1 MSRRP
6 LLRYW
11 IVLLLA
17 VGGLLAPFASPA
29 RSRNHPSKRSVLQSS
44 QTETGQSS
52 TLLPDGRWLLLGGQ
66 GPQGPVTTAAMKDP
80 ETGVITVLPTGL
92 LYARTGQS
100 ATLLPNGTVL
110 IFGGADGTGHL
121 VDIAE
126 VFDPSSL
133 KFSVVPSTGLT
144 SRAYHSANLL
154 TDGTLLVAGGLSAT
168 GDALGLIEIWDFR
181 TNSANKIPQG
191 MLIPRSRQVSKLL
204 ADGTVSLWGG
214 LDNNGVTL
222 TYGEVFDP
230 ATQRTRIETSPPTE
244 PSGQQ
249 PVLHASI
256 PQDDAS
262 NVSLTPLIALR
273 FSVPLNV
280 TSLNGQTVTLSSS
293 QGAVE
298 AKVVPAQGGI
308 VCFITPQSPL
318 AAGTTFS
325 ISVDGAKDWHGTA
338 LPGTAI
344 SFTTAHATAQAPT
357 TSDDMWVPN
366 VQNFEGSWKSGQGQ
380 SPLQA
385 LPPLQAAPDVTALAG
400 QTLRLNGSA
409 LPGVTLQID
418 GQITTTDQTGRFLL
432 TGLTAGHQ
440 VLLVDGT
447 TASKPGRTYGIFE
460 IGVDLIAGQTTALK
474 FTIWMTRLDMA
485 HAATIPSP
493 TSTETIISTPL
504 LPGLELHLAPNTV
517 IRDHTGKVVT
527 KISITPVPI
536 DQPPFPLPTGVS
548 VPIYFTIQPGDA
560 YIETQAG
567 SWVKGARLF
576 YPNSHDAKPGTPFDF
591 WNYDAPQKGWYVYGL
606 GTVSTDG
613 KQIVPNPG
621 VEIYEFTGAM
631 VGSPSAAKGIGPTAY
646 PPPRGGEP
654 VDLSTGLFIYEKTDL
669 VLPDVIPL
677 SLERTYTTNDGLS
690 RSFGV
695 GAMSN
700 YDIFM
705 VGDSDFYTF
714 QELCLPDGGR
724 IHFYRTSP
732 GAGYG
737 NAVYASTSTQ
747 SKWYGATI
755 TFNNAIPT
763 IPLANWVLTTRDG
776 TSYYF
781 PDGFNQTNPAWMA
794 LLGIK
799 DRYGNTVTIT
809 RDTNRNI
816 TSIASPNG
824 RAITFQ
830 HDTSNR
836 ITQAQDSSG
845 RRVTYTYDSGGRLW
859 TVTDANAGVTT
870 LTYDSNNN
878 MLTVKDPRG
887 IVYLTNQYDG
897 NGRVSQQ
904 TLGDSGIYK
913 FAWTPTATTVLS
925 YSQSGGSGGLPPG
938 GSASAVAQFRT
949 CTSCFES
956 FLPLV
961 TEAQVTD
968 PRGVVRDVKFS
979 STGQLSSD
987 TYALGKPEQET
998 FTYAYYADNLIQTVT
1013 DQLGRVT
1020 AFQYDSNG
1028 NITQITRLSGTSNAV
1043 SSSFSY
1049 DSNFSQLTSVSDPL
1063 NNTTSISVDN
1073 YGNPQ
1078 TITDPLTHQTALTF
1092 NSAGQPLTVKDAQN
1106 DQTQLAYLAGDLASI
1121 TDPLNRTTNRF
1132 TDGLGRIVAVI
1143 DPAGEVTKL
1152 AYNPLNQVLTATN
1165 PVGGATNFTYDGNGN
1180 LLTVKDAN
1188 NHTTTFTYEN
1198 MDRVATRKDA
1208 LNRSESYQYD
1218 VNGNLTQFTDRRGK
1232 VTTYTYDNLNRRT
1245 FAGFGTQAGPTY
1257 ESTINYTWDAGNRL
1271 TKIVDSVTGTI
1282 IRGYDGLDRL
1292 TSEQTP
1298 QGTVSYTYD
1307 AASRRQTMT
1316 VAGQTAVNYT
1326 FDNATRLT
1334 KIAQGTTTVQ
1344 LAYDNANRRASVTL
1358 PNGIIVSYGFDN
1370 ASELTGLTYSLNS
1383 NTLGN
1388 LTYSYDMAGRRTTI
1402 GGTYA
1407 RTGLPNAQ
1415 STTAY
1420 DAANELTMWGSATPT
1435 YDSNGN
1441 VLSDGTN
1448 SYVWNARNQLASMN
1462 MSAQSFRYDPLGRRV
1477 AKTILTTT
1485 TSYLYDAV
1493 NPVQELSGTTPT
1505 ANLMT
1510 GGVDEY
1516 FQRTDSAGPANF
1528 LSDALGSTLALTNS
1542 SGSDLGQYTYDP
1554 FGNTSVSGSSA
1565 STYQYAGRE
1574 NDGTGVYFYRA
1585 RYYNQATQRF
1595 VSEDPIEF
1603 EDGTNK
1609 YQYVANS
1616 PPNFTDPRG
1625 LQTTQ
1630 TGVGGTFTASP
1641 VAGTGGAGVATDEFG
1656 DVGLYVYGGGGAGF
1670 GAGFSGGLQGSLSNG
1685 NTINDLNGWFYNTSI
1700 GGGDGI
1706 GGSYDGFSGASPSG
1720 NQLAGLGGTVGPA
1733 AGFSGFAGRT
1743 YTWVFPLFNWIQW
1756 LAGRQ
1761 CPNGAPG
1768 FMYQPAGGGLYYT
1781 PEPGEPGFPWN

>member
-1 MSRRP
+1 
-6 LLRYW
+6 
-11 IVLLLA
+11 
-17 VGGLLAPFASPA
+17 
-29 RSRNHPSKRSVLQSS
+29 
-44 QTETGQSS
+44 
-52 TLLPDGRWLLLGGQ
+52 
-66 GPQGPVTTAAMKDP
+66 MKDP
-80 ETGVITVLPTGL
+80 ETGVVTVLPTSL
-92 LYARTGQS
+92 LHARTGHT
-100 ATLLPNGTVL
+100 ATLLPNGTVF
-110 IFGGADGTGHL
+110 IFGGVDGTGHL
-121 VDIAE
+121 VATAE
-126 VFDPSSL
+126 TFDPTTL
-133 KFSVVPSTGLT
+133 KFSSAPATGLT
-144 SRAYHSANLL
+144 PRAYHSANLL

-168 GDALGLIEIWDFR
+168 GEALGLIEVWDFR
-181 TNSANKIPQG
+181 TNSAIKIPQG
-191 MLIPRSRQVSKLL
+191 MLAPRSRQVSSLL

-214 LDNNGVTL
+214 VDNNGVAL

-230 ATQRTRIETSPPTE
+230 ITQRTRIETSPPATD
-244 PSGQQ
+244 PNGQQ
-249 PVLHASI
+249 PVLDASL
-256 PQDDAS
+256 PQDDATGIS
-262 NVSLTPLIALR
+262 TTPLIALR
-273 FSVPLNV
+273 FSVALNV
-280 TSLNGQTVTLSSS
+280 SSLNTQTVTLSSS

-298 AKVVPAQGGI
+298 AKVVPAESGI
-308 VCFITPQSPL
+308 VCFITAQSPL
-318 AAGTTFS
+318 ATGTTFS
-325 ISVDGAKDWHGTA
+325 VSVDGAKDWHGTA
-338 LPGTAI
+338 VPRTVI
-344 SFTTAHATAQAPT
+344 SFTSKHIATQAPT
-357 TSDDMWVPN
+357 TSDDDLWVPSA
-366 VQNFEGSWKSGQGQ
+366 QNFEGSWKSGQGQ

-409 LPGVTLQID
+409 LAGVSLQLG
-418 GQITTTDQTGRFLL
+418 GQVTTTDQTGRFLL

-447 TASKPGRTYGIFE
+447 TASRPGRTYGIFQ
-460 IGVDLIAGQTTALK
+460 IGVDVIAGKTTALK
-474 FTIWMTRLDMA
+474 FTIWMTRLDTA
-485 HAATIPSP
+485 HAVTIPSP
-493 TSTETIISTPL
+493 TKTETIVSTPL

-536 DQPPFPLPTGVS
+536 DQPPFPLPTGVR

-560 YIETQAG
+560 YIETQTG

-576 YPNSHDAKPGTPFDF
+576 YPNSHGAQPGTPFDF

-606 GTVSTDG
+606 GTVSPNG
-613 KQIVPNPG
+613 QQIVPNPG

-631 VGSPSAAKGIGPTAY
+631 VGSPGAAKGIGPTAY

-677 SLERTYTTNDGLS
+677 ALERTYTTNDGLS

-700 YDIFM
+700 YDVFM

-732 GAGYG
+732 GAGYS

-755 TFNNAIPT
+755 VFNQHIPT

-794 LLGIK
+794 LLGIT

-809 RDTNRNI
+809 RDLNRNI

-824 RAITFQ
+824 RTITFQ

-845 RRVTYTYDSGGRLW
+845 RTVTYTYDSGGRLW
-859 TVTDANAGVTT
+859 TVTDANGGVTT
-870 LTYDSNNN
+870 FTYNSNNN

-904 TLGDSGIYK
+904 TLGDGGIYK
-913 FAWTPTATTVLS
+913 YAWTPTITPVLS
-925 YSQSGGSGGLPPG
+925 YSESGGSGGLPAG

-1028 NITQITRLSGTSNAV
+1028 NTTQITRLSGTPNAV
-1043 SSSFSY
+1043 SASFSY
-1049 DSNFSQLTSVSDPL
+1049 DPNFSQLTSATDPL
-1063 NNTTSISVDN
+1063 NNSTSIAVDN

-1078 TITDPLTHQTALTF
+1078 TITDPLSHQTALTF
-1092 NSAGQPLTVKDAQN
+1092 NSACQPLTVKDALN
-1106 DQTQLAYLAGDLASI
+1106 NQTQFAYLAGDLNSI

-1152 AYNPLNQVLTATN
+1152 SYNPMNQVLTATN

-1188 NHTTTFTYEN
+1188 NHTTTYTYEN
-1198 MDRVATRKDA
+1198 MDRLATRTDA
-1208 LNRSESYQYD
+1208 LTRGESYQYD
-1218 VNGNLTQFTDRRGK
+1218 TNGNLTQFTDRRGK
-1232 VTTYTYDNLNRRT
+1232 ATTYMYDNLNRRT

-1271 TKIVDSVTGTI
+1271 TQIVDSVTGTI
-1282 IRGYDGLDRL
+1282 TRGYDGLDRL

-1307 AASRRQTMT
+1307 AAGRRQTMT

-1326 FDNATRLT
+1326 FDNANRLT
-1334 KIAQGTTTVQ
+1334 NIAQGTTTIQ
-1344 LAYDNANRRASVTL
+1344 LGYDSSNRRTSLAL
-1358 PNGIIVSYGFDN
+1358 ANGIVVSYGLDN
-1370 ASELTGLTYSLNS
+1370 ASELTGLTYTLNS

-1388 LTYSYDMAGRRTTI
+1388 LTYTYDMTGRRTGV
-1402 GGTYA
+1402 GGSYA

-1415 STTAY
+1415 STVGY
-1420 DAANELTMWGSATPT
+1420 DAANELTTWGTATPT
-1435 YDSNGN
+1435 YDSDGN
-1441 VLSDGTN
+1441 VLGDGTN
-1448 SYVWNARNQLASMN
+1448 SYVWNGRNQLVSMN
-1462 MSAQSFRYDPLGRRV
+1462 MSAQSFQYDPLGRRV
-1477 AKTILTTT
+1477 AKTILGATTN
-1485 TSYLYDAV
+1485 YLYDGV
-1493 NPVQELSGTTPT
+1493 NPIQELSGTTPT
-1505 ANLMT
+1505 ANLLT

-1516 FQRTDSAGPANF
+1516 FQRVDSAGARGF
-1528 LSDALGSTLALTNS
+1528 LADGLGSTLALADST
-1542 SGSDLGQYTYDP
+1542 GTLQTTYTYDP
-1554 FGNTSVSGSSA
+1554 FGNTTTTGGSA
-1565 STYQYAGRE
+1565 STYEYAGRE
-1574 NDGTGVYFYRA
+1574 NDGTGLYFNRA
-1585 RYYNQATQRF
+1585 RYYEPTLERF
-1595 VSEDPIEF
+1595 ISEDPIRLRSGSVNF
-1603 EDGTNK
+1603 YSYVLNSPVDARDPFGLSTAQLGVSGSGTLGGWGIAGSLGLTIDDQGNLAWYWSAGPTTGAGASASIGLSASGSNAADVNDLAGPFTNFSANAGDGLDGT
-1609 YQYVANS
+1609 VDL
-1616 PPNFTDPRG
+1616 FTGPSCHG
-1625 LQTTQ
+1625 LV
-1630 TGVGGTFTASP
+1630 TGVG
-1641 VAGTGGAGVATDEFG
+1641 VTGGF
-1656 DVGLYVYGGGGAGF
+1656 GF
-1670 GAGFSGGLQGSLSNG
+1670 GGSFSTSLTKTFVHPFGRYSSKSTAG
-1685 NTINDLNGWFYNTSI
+1685 
-1700 GGGDGI
+1700 
-1706 GGSYDGFSGASPSG
+1706 
-1720 NQLAGLGGTVGPA
+1720 
-1733 AGFSGFAGRT
+1733 
-1743 YTWVFPLFNWIQW
+1743 
-1756 LAGRQ
+1756 
-1761 CPNGAPG
+1761 CK
-1768 FMYQPAGGGLYYT
+1768 
-1781 PEPGEPGFPWN
+1781 